1 MGSPGRIR
9 SGGTR
14 SQRVTERIT
23 VALLKQVARELR
35 LLQRMTGLSKT
46 DIVNRAISLYLFI
59 VKAIRNN
66 QDILLQ
72 DRSTGETQLIRLQ

>member
-1 MGSPGRIR
+1 M
-9 SGGTR
+9 
-14 SQRVTERIT
+14 
-23 VALLKQVARELR
+23 ALLKQVARELR